1 MAKFHQNLTKIC
13 TLLVHLNRGNSRKNK
28 PHILGLQRNSQFWHT
43 SFKRMSMRICRQP
56 MKDNIELPCR
66 VPWERKRLLQFAG
79 KVISRP
85 HRKNEWVKWSPKI
98 HKEKQFLVRLYCF
111 IKISCIRFL
120 WLGPSVRF
128 ASTWHLLLTVS
139 WRTLVFSVLGNV
151 TNSLFLCGAMR
162 DVNEICKSRFTTL
175 FIFIRFTA

>member
-1 MAKFHQNLTKIC
+1 MYPISSFGTPHLSACRCGYAANQWKAILNS
-13 TLLVHLNRGNSRKNK
+13 LVESLEKERDYCNSREKSSRDLTEKTN
-28 PHILGLQRNSQFWHT
+28 GL
-43 SFKRMSMRICRQP
+43 
-56 MKDNIELPCR
+56 
-66 VPWERKRLLQFAG
+66 
-79 KVISRP
+79 
-85 HRKNEWVKWSPKI
+85 NEVQKFIKKSN
-98 HKEKQFLVRLYCF
+98 FLVRLYCF